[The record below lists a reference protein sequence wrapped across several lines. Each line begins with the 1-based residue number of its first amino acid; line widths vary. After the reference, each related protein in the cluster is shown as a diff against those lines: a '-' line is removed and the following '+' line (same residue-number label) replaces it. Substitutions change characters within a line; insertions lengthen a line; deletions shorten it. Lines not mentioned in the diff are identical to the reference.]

1 MPRMAWEESVIN
13 IDIFFCLFGQQS
25 SHTHS
30 YPHNADNYLQRMI
43 ILERAVNCFSDFP
56 VMDMSV
62 CSIILDW
69 NVVLFADANNKRRL

>member
-1 MPRMAWEESVIN
+1 MLIF
-13 IDIFFCLFGQQS
+13 FFCLINGQQS

-30 YPHNADNYLQRMI
+30 YPHDAEVNLQRMI
-43 ILERAVNCFSDFP
+43 ILERAVNYFSDFP

-69 NVVLFADANNKRRL
+69 NVVLFADANNKWRL